1 MFDGGSLTIN
11 KPISNPLQNHSYK
24 HIDNVHNKA
33 GNEPITREEFAKQ
46 LAHADEIG
54 MSWIHGS
61 I

>member
-24 HIDNVHNKA
+24 HIGHVHNKA

-54 MSWIHGS
+54 MS
-61 I
+61 